1 MADVTLLQQE
11 IILLKL
17 RIVKLES
24 DKKNLQNDIVVLTV
38 ERDQADTAN
47 LSLSEKLKNTE
58 KVSQAQE
65 WERLM
70 LQSKYHKALERIEQL
85 KTELIETLGSQV
97 DTSTD
102 EDEDTPS
109 ATSIQEDN

>member
-17 RIVKLES
+17 RIAKLEN
-24 DKKNLQNDIVVLTV
+24 DKRSMAETIQ
-38 ERDQADTAN
+38 
-47 LSLSEKLKNTE
+47 
-58 KVSQAQE
+58 
-65 WERLM
+65 
-70 LQSKYHKALERIEQL
+70 QL
-85 KTELIETLGSQV
+85 KSELIDALGSHQY
-97 DTSTD
+97 TSSD